1 MSEPAVTTT
10 EGRICTHRPQNTSD
24 QSTVAACKI
33 LTYDDCKVSALCQP
47 RKTLCLFD
55 KMWIRVKSLKTTSS
69 TWFTTID
76 NLKGF
81 DYVYTTNE
89 ESFTFSG
96 STYTDF
102 LFMRDMNSSAGNKWS
117 IAPKSSVIPATP
129 SATAAV
135 SVSSSYL

>member
-1 MSEPAVTTT
+1 
-10 EGRICTHRPQNTSD
+10 
-24 QSTVAACKI
+24 
-33 LTYDDCKVSALCQP
+33 
-47 RKTLCLFD
+47 
-55 KMWIRVKSLKTTSS
+55 MWIRVKSLKTTSS

-102 LFMRDMNSSAGNKWS
+102 LFMRDMNSSAGNKWL

-135 SVSSSYL
+135 PVTSSYL